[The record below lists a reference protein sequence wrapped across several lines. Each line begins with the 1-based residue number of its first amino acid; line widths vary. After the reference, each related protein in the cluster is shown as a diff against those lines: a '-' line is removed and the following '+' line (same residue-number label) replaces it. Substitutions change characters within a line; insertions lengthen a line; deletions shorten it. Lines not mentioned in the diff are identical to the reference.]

1 MEERIWAAERTNARL
16 AVNKDGFVF
25 VLDAGNSNVIMLDSN
40 LEFVR
45 EIIPKTKINKPN
57 RMYLDDVTGRLY
69 VGDWKE
75 LPRIKSF
82 DRVFGAEL

>member
-1 MEERIWAAERTNARL
+1 M
-16 AVNKDGFVF
+16 
-25 VLDAGNSNVIMLDSN
+25 LDAGNSNVIMLNSN

-69 VGDWKE
+69 IGDWNE
-75 LPRIKSF
+75 LPRIISF